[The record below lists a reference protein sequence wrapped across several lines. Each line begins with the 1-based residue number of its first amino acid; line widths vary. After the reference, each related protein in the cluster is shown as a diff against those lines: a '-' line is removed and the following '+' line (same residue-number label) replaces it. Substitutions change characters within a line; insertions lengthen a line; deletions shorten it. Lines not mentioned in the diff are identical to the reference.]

1 MFKDFREFIA
11 RGNMIDL
18 AVAFV
23 IGVAF
28 AAVVNSLVNDI
39 IMPPIG
45 LLLGNVDFTNLYVV
59 LKEGAAAAPY
69 ASLDAAQ
76 KAGAVTINYG
86 LFVGAII
93 TFIIVSFVLFFIV
106 RVANRFHRE
115 KAVDPDTKDCLYC
128 FSAIPVKATR
138 CPACT
143 SEVVVRPLV

>member
-1 MFKDFREFIA
+1 MFKEFKEFVV

-18 AVAFV
+18 AVAFI
-23 IGVAF
+23 IGLAF
-28 AAVVNSLVNDI
+28 AAVVNSLVKDV

-45 LLLGNVDFTNLYVV
+45 LLLGNVDFNNLYVV
-59 LKEGAAAAPY
+59 LKEGATAAPY

-86 LFVGAII
+86 LFVSTII
-93 TFIIVSFVLFFIV
+93 TFIIVAFVLFLIV
-106 RVANRFHRE
+106 RVVNRLRRQ
-115 KAVDPDTKDCLYC
+115 KVVDPDTKDCEYC

-143 SEVVVRPLV
+143 SEVATQ

>member
-28 AAVVNSLVNDI
+28 AAVVNSLVKDI

-59 LKEGAAAAPY
+59 LKEGA
-69 ASLDAAQ
+69 
-76 KAGAVTINYG
+76 
-86 LFVGAII
+86 
-93 TFIIVSFVLFFIV
+93 
-106 RVANRFHRE
+106 RR
-115 KAVDPDTKDCLYC
+115 
-128 FSAIPVKATR
+128 
-138 CPACT
+138 
-143 SEVVVRPLV
+143 RPMPL

>member
-1 MFKDFREFIA
+1 MIKDFKKFIM

-28 AAVVNSLVNDI
+28 AAVVNSLVKDI

-59 LKEGAAAAPY
+59 LKEGATAVPY

-86 LFVGAII
+86 VFVGTII
-93 TFIIVSFVLFFIV
+93 TFIIVGFVLFMIV
-106 RVANRFHRE
+106 RVVNRLRRE
-115 KAVDPDTKDCLYC
+115 KVVDPDTKDCRYC
-128 FSAIPVKATR
+128 YSAIPVKATR

-143 SEVVVRPLV
+143 SDVVAP

>member
-1 MFKDFREFIA
+1 VFEEFKEFIG
-11 RGNMIDL
+11 RDNMIDL

-28 AAVVNSLVNDI
+28 AAVVNSLVIDI

-59 LKEGAAAAPY
+59 LKEGAATAPY

-86 LFVGAII
+86 VFVGTII
-93 TFIIVSFVLFFIV
+93 TFIIVGVVLFLIM
-106 RVANRFHRE
+106 RVGNSLRRG
-115 KAVDPDTKDCLYC
+115 KAVDPETKECPHC
-128 FSAIPVKATR
+128 FSTIQLRATR

-143 SEVVVRPLV
+143 SEVVARPLV

>member
-1 MFKDFREFIA
+1 MFKEFKEFIT
-11 RGNMIDL
+11 RGSMIDL

-28 AAVVNSLVNDI
+28 AAVVNSLVKDI

-45 LLLGNVDFTNLYVV
+45 LLLGNVYFNNLYVV
-59 LKEGAAAAPY
+59 LKEGVTAAPY
-69 ASLDAAQ
+69 ASLDVAQ

-86 LFVGAII
+86 LFISSII
-93 TFIIVSFVLFFIV
+93 TFIIVGFVLFLIV
-106 RVANRFHRE
+106 RVVNRLRRE
-115 KAVDPDTKDCLYC
+115 EVVDPDTQDCPYC

-143 SEVVVRPLV
+143 SEVTAP

>member
-1 MFKDFREFIA
+1 MFKEFKEFIM
-11 RGNMIDL
+11 RGSMIDL
-18 AVAFV
+18 AVGFV

-28 AAVVNSLVNDI
+28 AAVVNSLVKDI

-45 LLLGNVDFTNLYVV
+45 LLLGNVDFNNLYVV
-59 LKEGAAAAPY
+59 LKEGVTAAPY

-86 LFVGAII
+86 LFISSII
-93 TFIIVSFVLFFIV
+93 TFIIVGFVLFLIV
-106 RVANRFHRE
+106 RVVNRLRRE
-115 KAVDPDTKDCLYC
+115 KVVDPDTQDCPYC

-143 SEVVVRPLV
+143 SEVTTH

>member
-1 MFKDFREFIA
+1 MFKEFKEFIT
-11 RGNMIDL
+11 RGSMIDL
-18 AVAFV
+18 AVGFV

-28 AAVVNSLVNDI
+28 AAVVNSLVKDI

-45 LLLGNVDFTNLYVV
+45 LLLGNVDFNNLYVL
-59 LKEGAAAAPY
+59 LKEGVTAAPY

-86 LFVGAII
+86 LFISSII
-93 TFIIVSFVLFFIV
+93 TFIIVGFVLFLIV
-106 RVANRFHRE
+106 RVVNRLRRE
-115 KAVDPDTKDCLYC
+115 EVVDPDTHDCPFC

-143 SEVVVRPLV
+143 SEVTAH

>member
-28 AAVVNSLVNDI
+28 AAVVNSLVKDI

-59 LKEGAAAAPY
+59 LKEGAATAPY

-86 LFVGAII
+86 VFVGTII
-93 TFIIVSFVLFFIV
+93 TFIIVGFVLFLIM
-106 RVANRFHRE
+106 RVPNRLRRQ
-115 KAVDPDTKDCLYC
+115 KAVDPDTKDCQYC

-143 SEVVVRPLV
+143 SEVAARPLV

>member
-1 MFKDFREFIA
+1 MIKDFKEFIM
-11 RGNMIDL
+11 RGSMIDL
-18 AVAFV
+18 AVGFV

-28 AAVVNSLVNDI
+28 AAVVNSLVKDI

-45 LLLGNVDFTNLYVV
+45 LLLGGVDFNNLYVV
-59 LKEGAAAAPY
+59 LKDGVTAAPY

-86 LFVGAII
+86 LFISSII
-93 TFIIVSFVLFFIV
+93 TFIIVGFVLFLIV
-106 RVANRFHRE
+106 RVVNRLRRE
-115 KAVDPDTKDCLYC
+115 KAVDPDTQDCPYC

-143 SEVVVRPLV
+143 SEVTAH